1 MSEAF
6 KATRG
11 KIAIKRTDSSPKN
24 EGSIIYE
31 QDESPKFKTGTVFSI
46 GEPKIEKNGTSIPCP
61 VKVGDHVLY
70 TLEHGFVSVAGFD
83 MIQQIG
89 LIGLCDE
96 GTSVQ

>member
-11 KIAIKRTDSSPKN
+11 KIAIKRTDSTPKKV
-24 EGSIIYE
+24 GDIIYE
-31 QDESPKFKTGTVFSI
+31 QNENPNFKTGTVFSV
-46 GEPKIEKNGTSIPCP
+46 GEPVIENNGSSIPCE
-61 VKVGDHVLY
+61 VNVGDHVLY
-70 TLEHGFVSVAGFD
+70 TLEHGFMSIAGFD

-89 LIGLCDE
+89 LIALCDE